1 MAGIDE
7 ETLIAA
13 VADWQL
19 NEVRILEPGAT
30 TRQLIPEAWWPVA
43 ESTDPDE
50 RKHAALDLWNEDFLA
65 LIPHYA
71 HALQTALVDVR
82 VAKHKYYSAPSLDY
96 VLRTDEG
103 ELRVWAGDDP
113 RTFGDI
119 DPPLFDA
126 VPAPVQTFL
135 RQVHAGYATSDGE
148 THGLVAPS
156 GMVTLAARW
165 FQASD
170 TNEIIE
176 WFEDVP
182 FPGTQRLLFLT
193 GNGDDIALYVS
204 PDLPP
209 GQAITYYEPDF
220 EIAPFGEA
228 LDDFITRPLD
238 N

>member
-13 VADWQL
+13 VAGWQFK
-19 NEVRILEPGAT
+19 EVRILQPGST
-30 TRQLIPEAWWPVA
+30 TRQLIPESWWPVA
-43 ESTDPDE
+43 ESTDPEE
-50 RKHAALDLWNEDFLA
+50 RKRAALALWNDDFLA
-65 LIPHYA
+65 LIPRYA
-71 HALQTALVDVR
+71 EALRSNLIDVR
-82 VAKHKYYSAPSLDY
+82 VARHDFLTTPSLDY

-103 ELRVWAGDDP
+103 ELRVWSGKDP
-113 RTFGDI
+113 RSFGDSE
-119 DPPLFDA
+119 PPLFHA
-126 VPAPVQTFL
+126 VPAPVQAFL
-135 RQVHAGYATSDGE
+135 RKVHAGYATSDGE
-148 THGLVAPS
+148 TLGLVAPS

-165 FQASD
+165 FQPPES
-170 TNEIIE
+170 NEIIE
-176 WFEDVP
+176 WFEDIP

-193 GNGDDIALYVS
+193 GDGDDTALYVS
-204 PDLPP
+204 PDLPA

>member
-126 VPAPVQTFL
+126 VQHQYKHFCAKFTPATPHPTAKPTDWL
-135 RQVHAGYATSDGE
+135 RRPAWSPSRHAGFRHPTPTRSSSGSRTFRSPVPSDCY
-148 THGLVAPS
+148 S
-156 GMVTLAARW
+156 
-165 FQASD
+165 
-170 TNEIIE
+170 
-176 WFEDVP
+176 
-182 FPGTQRLLFLT
+182 
-193 GNGDDIALYVS
+193 
-204 PDLPP
+204 
-209 GQAITYYEPDF
+209 
-220 EIAPFGEA
+220 
-228 LDDFITRPLD
+228 
-238 N
+238 